1 MLWLLPTLL
10 LSVSCHTPL
19 EERALPPP
27 GVVSVIV
34 QQDDAQRLCLV
45 IHNGTQMPLSYDRLG
60 NRDGKSALER
70 QILGPLWAGV
80 RYATLGQWW
89 QDLWQIRTL
98 GVAWPPTPIPPQTTR
113 SHRLRARWQTFPAG
127 RYRVCF
133 RYRMGK
139 ETAARE
145 TCSAPFTQTGPS

>member
-1 MLWLLPTLL
+1 MLWLLPTIL

-27 GVVSVIV
+27 GKVSVTV
-34 QQDDAQRLCLV
+34 QHHDTERLCLV
-45 IHNGTQMPLSYDRLG
+45 IHNGTQTVLSYDRLD
-60 NRDGKSALER
+60 NRGGKSLLER

-89 QDLWQIRTL
+89 HDLWQVRTL
-98 GVAWPPTPIPPQTTR
+98 GIVASPPIPPQTTR
-113 SHRLRARWQTFPAG
+113 SHLLRYRWQTFPAG

-133 RYRMGK
+133 RYRLGG
-139 ETAARE
+139 ETDGQE
-145 TCSAPFTQTGPS
+145 TCSALFTQTDT